1 VQVPNITGTVPLA
14 YSVYS
19 DLECLSGPA
28 SFSASR
34 GDTYKLAVTP
44 LVAGSQWGS
53 ISFVTEDG
61 QYCWYSLEVRLAGML
76 LLLDWMLAGPAC
88 LLHLITRL
96 KIRQSLHLVLPI
108 HATGVHSLAEPEHA
122 SCCTHTHQAYAMPAD
137 AAVAAAAAGGGRCV
151 PLSLQ
156 TWAVSV

>member
-1 VQVPNITGTVPLA
+1 MSRVITCWDDTLLVPHLQARSTAAKRVQVPNITGTVPLV

-28 SFSASR
+28 SLSCSSASR

-61 QYCWYSLEVRLAGML
+61 QYCWYSLEVRHAGML
-76 LLLDWMLAGPAC
+76 L
-88 LLHLITRL
+88 
-96 KIRQSLHLVLPI
+96 
-108 HATGVHSLAEPEHA
+108 
-122 SCCTHTHQAYAMPAD
+122 AD
-137 AAVAAAAAGGGRCV
+137 QIAQNA
-151 PLSLQ
+151 
-156 TWAVSV
+156 